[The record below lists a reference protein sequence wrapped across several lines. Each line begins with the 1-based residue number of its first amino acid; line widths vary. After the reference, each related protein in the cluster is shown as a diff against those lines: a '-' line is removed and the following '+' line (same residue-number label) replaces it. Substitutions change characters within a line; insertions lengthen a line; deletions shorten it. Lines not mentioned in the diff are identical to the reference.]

1 MCRRH
6 DGSEEEIIW
15 RHRNDIIS
23 DIVSISTDTNWSANK
38 NETGRN
44 DYGIISDWVTM
55 KISDEAVLAACR
67 LYHGDVCVS
76 MREAILAALTTDG
89 YPKLLAEALAIMR
102 ETGWS
107 NAVDHATSADGVIE
121 LAAYET
127 YNELCRRVYAD
138 GGIISGHGGLM
149 GA

>member
-1 MCRRH
+1 
-6 DGSEEEIIW
+6 
-15 RHRNDIIS
+15 
-23 DIVSISTDTNWSANK
+23 
-38 NETGRN
+38 
-44 DYGIISDWVTM
+44 M
-55 KISDEAVLAACR
+55 KISDEAVEAACR
-67 LYHGDVCVS
+67 TYDSGCKTP
-76 MREAILAALTTDG
+76 MRSAIQAALTVDG
-89 YPKLLAEALAIMR
+89 YPKLLAEALAVMR